1 MGVFNHV
8 GHCVTDIDRSRR
20 FYEEVLGFEYWRAY
34 DPPDEMTA
42 KLLGLAEPVGARA
55 VYLRLG
61 EFVLELLSYADAGT
75 NPYRERVMNDIG
87 LTHISVSVDDI
98 EATAA
103 KVPEYGGTVLHDT
116 NVGAALMIRDP
127 DGQLIELL
135 TMAYRDNLPD

>member
-103 KVPEYGGTVLHDT
+103 KVTEYGGTVLHDT

>member
-87 LTHISVSVDDI
+87 LTHISVSVDNI

-103 KVPEYGGTVLHDT
+103 KVTEYGGTVLHDT
-116 NVGAALMIRDP
+116 NVGAAVMIRDP

>member
-87 LTHISVSVDDI
+87 LTHISVSVDNI

-103 KVPEYGGTVLHDT
+103 KVTEYGGTVLHDT